1 MVPPLTHLIGISVL
15 LIFIT
20 DAASAK
26 DIFDYK
32 RLCDKFPCWNKQ
44 HSLCLSREMLKKNIN
59 NCPTYNPKFGG
70 VFVVHQ
76 VGNDCQIA
84 DDGKVGW
91 INCKFILFDPSKSKQ

>member
-1 MVPPLTHLIGISVL
+1 MKTSLFFASL
-15 LIFIT
+15 LATTLLFGTIKAYSKE
-20 DAASAK
+20 DL
-26 DIFDYK
+26 DYK

-59 NCPTYNPKFGG
+59 NCPTYDPKFGG

-91 INCKFILFDPSKSKQ
+91 IGCNFILFDPSKLKQ